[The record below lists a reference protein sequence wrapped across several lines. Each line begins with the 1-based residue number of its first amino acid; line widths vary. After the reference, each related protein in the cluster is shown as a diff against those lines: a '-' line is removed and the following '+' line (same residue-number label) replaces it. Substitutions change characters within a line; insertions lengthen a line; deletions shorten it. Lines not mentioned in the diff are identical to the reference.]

1 MSDAEKC
8 EFLLY
13 TLRWVTQ
20 KKKKL
25 LPLSSKMEIENF
37 SVAGGWLENLMEK
50 HSSTTLG
57 GLCGESADDPDSTMD
72 RRPSKCNSKFWR

>member
-1 MSDAEKC
+1 MQRNVSFYFTHYDE
-8 EFLLY
+8 LL
-13 TLRWVTQ
+13 
-20 KKKKL
+20 KKKSKKK